1 MTGMSD
7 FLAFNIID
15 IGFINRKDKSIET
28 KNKESCVLS
37 CRLTGSAIFYT
48 NLGTLNIEAGDILY
62 CPKGESYSQKTK
74 GERIVYIHLNIL
86 GNKYNKIQ
94 HIVTENP
101 QKTIEFFQ
109 KIATIWRKKPKNYNY
124 ICTAMLYELIAETS
138 VMLPDSNKSILEPA
152 IQYVNDHLCDGDFSL
167 KTACNKSNI
176 SRSYFNRLFKEQ
188 FGVTPVQYIN
198 KQKIEKAKFLLS
210 CESNTLEEIAYLC
223 GFSDIKYFHTVFK
236 SVTKTTAKKYQ
247 QKRSKYV

>member
-1 MTGMSD
+1 M
-7 FLAFNIID
+7 
-15 IGFINRKDKSIET
+15 
-28 KNKESCVLS
+28 S
-37 CRLTGSAIFYT
+37 CRLTGSAIFNT
-48 NLGTLNIEAGDILY
+48 NLGTLNVEAGDILY

-86 GNKYNKIQ
+86 GNKYNKMQ

-152 IQYVNDHLCDGDFSL
+152 IQYVNEHLCDGDFSL

-198 KQKIEKAKFLLS
+198 KQKILLQKLHIFLSYHFRDKNSKTESLLFSNVEFLTNNAAPEMIELGFFSLYLS
-210 CESNTLEEIAYLC
+210 
-223 GFSDIKYFHTVFK
+223 
-236 SVTKTTAKKYQ
+236 
-247 QKRSKYV
+247 